1 MKLRKLKL
9 NYSDGM
15 RQAGTILTI
24 RCDSNGIPLESKW
37 RRRLKDAEQDNCV
50 EFVDEKK
57 VQAQNTE
64 SKDQQSKDQPIESKK
79 QSGKSKGKGDK

>member
-15 RQAGTILTI
+15 RQSGTILTI
-24 RCDSNGIPLESKW
+24 RCDGKGIPLESKW
-37 RRRLKDAEQDNCV
+37 RRRLKDAKQDNCV

-57 VQAQNTE
+57 KPAFE
-64 SKDQQSKDQPIESKK
+64 SNKESGNKSGK
-79 QSGKSKGKGDK
+79 QSEKKSDKSSTGAN